1 MDNFVAEIL
10 RNAPKGLRLYSPAFG
25 MLNFVEVGDFDNMRD
40 IITAELQEKGLTC
53 KFYPNG
59 KYARE
64 GECQLF
70 PSPTN
75 RTWDNWQHFLLTYGN
90 FITNTEGYRET
101 LVISDVPDIA
111 YDAKGN
117 RARICIGA
125 YRFATED
132 EKEAFLAELG
142 RNGYE
147 WDESSLEMRPTK
159 TEQELETDDAR
170 LADTL
175 ATLYKKSLMLRI
187 AISEFIK
194 DRDGFMKVQDAFAEA
209 ETIQDADAVYDEL
222 VDGFSGYTDQRLS
235 DNDSVTEYTI
245 EDGWKPTLKKKALDW
260 PPSEDKPE
268 RPEPLFN
275 VGDWVTVKERQGD
288 GSAYRCY
295 YVDDMAKCAG
305 KAYTIREAKND
316 RKSPTEGLLPDDGYL
331 YTLEGD
337 EVGWSW
343 PSSALEPCD
352 RCDSDNWSC

>member
-25 MLNFVEVGDFDNMRD
+25 MLRLIGVTDNNMGGGTTVD
-40 IITAELQEKGLTC
+40 AESDDSDMLYRFL
-53 KFYPNG
+53 PNG
-59 KYARE
+59 KFTE
-64 GECQLF
+64 HGECQLF

-75 RTWDNWQHFLLTYGN
+75 RTWDNWQHLLFTYGN
-90 FITNTEGYRET
+90 FITNTDGFRET
-101 LVISDVPDIA
+101 LVISDDPDIA

-117 RARICIGA
+117 RAKICVGA

-159 TEQELETDDAR
+159 TEREQETDNTR

-194 DRDGFMKVQDAFAEA
+194 DREGFMKVQDAFAEA
-209 ETIQDADAVYDEL
+209 ETIQGADAVYDEL
-222 VDGFSGYTDQRLS
+222 VDGFSGDTDKWLS

-245 EDGWKPTLKKKALDW
+245 KDDWKLTLKKKVLDW
-260 PPSEDKPE
+260 PSSADKPE
-268 RPEPLFN
+268 WPEPLFK

-288 GSAYRCY
+288 GGAYRGFY
-295 YVDDMAKCAG
+295 IDDMTQYAG
-305 KAYTIREAKND
+305 KAYRVSKVCRDSNHKTY
-316 RKSPTEGLLPDDGYL
+316 GLPDDGHL

-337 EVGWSW
+337 KVGWSW
-343 PSSALEPCD
+343 PSSALEPCG
-352 RCDSDNWSC
+352 RHDSDSWSC